1 MITVRGVQELNA
13 EEVKSLIGNS
23 SDVYID
29 GYFSIGEGAFKSTRL
44 RSLRIGRS
52 IVGIKDNA
60 FEGLTTLKKVVFD
73 EGSKLKTLG
82 FRCFKDTGLEHIALP
97 NEISTIFDQAFADC
111 TSLHSIQLI
120 GKSLSYIGY
129 DVFMNSTLETFIG
142 TEEQLDALNL
152 KKGKNLISGK
162 ENVTVSITSLEDAE
176 ESEEAETK
184 KVVSPSIPLN
194 NVERVSLI
202 LSNTSSTHTIDG
214 TGELNSTIV
223 QDNIGNGSTAEN
235 VIISGFSSIGYQA
248 FKESALSGSITLPES
263 LTSIAERAFYKC
275 SNLNTVIFEGT
286 SQINSIGDR
295 AFYDTGLTT
304 LNLPN
309 SIETI
314 GIFVFYNSSNLT
326 SVVFNV
332 GSNLSS
338 IGDNNTFG
346 NTGLTSF
353 TAPQSVLD
361 LFGVVK
367 GDGQTVGGKTNV
379 FVSLYQPQTRAE
391 LDTALTEYFSGST
404 DNLWGEINSSHP
416 YPILNDWDVSL
427 ISDFIGVFEGKN
439 NFNEDISG
447 WNMSNAVTTKEM
459 FENCRVFNQDISGW
473 DVSKVEDFSY
483 MFRTC
488 MAFNQDISTWNVSSG
503 TTFAV
508 MFRYCLS
515 FNQDISTWDVS
526 SGTTFASMFYD
537 TPAFDQPGIRVW
549 KPPQNANLGGMFN
562 GDVHENIWAYFQN
575 VTPDISLFHQTGFTA
590 NTKDDLVT
598 ALEEYFTDA
607 TWSTPKDD
615 QVATKGIIGD
625 WFVEKISDFS
635 GLFQD
640 RSGFNSNIVTWD
652 MSSATNV
659 SNMFKGTSFNQDIST
674 WDVSNVETF
683 NGMFDQTPFNQD
695 ISGWNVSNST
705 SFSNMF
711 SGATAFNI
719 NIGGWNVSKSLAFDG
734 MFSGATLFNQDIR
747 DWDVSKSTTFAGMFS
762 GATAFDQ
769 PIGSWNVSSCQE
781 FQNMFA
787 DVPSFN
793 RDLSGWDMSEATNI
807 SNMFKNASSFYQL
820 YIEIWDTS
828 NVTTENYQNMF
839 EGTPQGMIEYF
850 GGNVTPT
857 TSRFNKTAQTSDN
870 LTVFTHVDNSTQNI
884 HITSTLTTANYVQ
897 SITKVNIKQITIG
910 NSVTSVAENA
920 FKDCT
925 SLSSV
930 TIRNSVASIGVNAFN
945 NTDLS
950 TIGFT
955 IPSTV
960 MNIGYGDSAPGQ
972 GQSGDMNGD
981 GNVDVADVI
990 WLQKYVNGEDGYDF
1004 GSSGNLQQQNALLSS
1019 SQLPGLVK
1027 VVTPL
1032 APQNRAELDT
1042 ALSQYFSGD
1051 NTWATPNTAQVAEK
1065 GDINTWD
1072 VSQIT
1077 DFSYLFFNKSGFNS
1091 DIGNWDVSN
1100 ATDFELML
1108 RGTSFN
1114 KDIGIWNVSKVESF
1128 KQMFYET
1135 PFNQDIG
1142 DWDVSNSINFEMM
1155 YYNNSH
1161 FNQDIRGWD
1170 VSKST
1175 TFNGMFSG
1183 ASAFDQPIGSWDVSS
1198 GQDFQNMFAMASSF
1212 NRDLSGWDMSEATTL
1227 RNMFMKA
1234 SSFYQHY
1241 IEIWNTTNVT
1251 NYTNMLSNTPQG
1263 MRDYFGGSGSSSA
1276 SYFNKTPQPTENLT
1290 VFTHIDGSIQN
1301 VHITDTLSSDKYI
1314 NTIEKDKFKSV
1325 KIGSSVTSIS
1335 SNAFQSCTYLTTVAL
1350 GNGVATI
1357 DDTAFNSC
1365 TALTSVLLGTALT
1378 SINENA
1384 FQNTNIGNVSIPSS
1398 SQSGD
1403 LNGDGNVDVA
1413 DVIWLQKYV
1422 NGEDGYD
1429 FGSSANLLQQ
1439 KLLSSINNDDAK
1451 QDIILTN
1458 KVVNNS
1464 SSTHTISGTGTLT
1477 SSIVNTHIGD
1487 GSTASNVIIQGYT
1500 TIHTSAFEDSN
1511 LSGTVTIP
1519 NTVTSIGNRAF
1530 MNCSNIT
1537 NFIFEENSQL
1547 ETLGESVFIN
1557 GQFVSITLPA
1567 SVKTISRNVF
1577 QGCDQLTTFN
1587 LMEGSV
1593 LSTIDRFAFYGT
1605 TISSIDFPASLT
1617 TIGESAFESCGSLN
1631 SVTFVSGSGS
1641 MLSTIGERAFR
1652 ACTGLESII
1661 LPSSMST
1668 IGERAFYECAS
1679 MKSLSFNS
1687 DSVNSNEPLPIM
1699 TIGKESFANSE
1710 LTGSITLPAT
1720 LRSIGMNAFLSCV
1733 DLTSVSFESGSHLWD
1748 IGYNAFQACGLIG
1761 NFVIPSSVRIVRTY
1775 AFQGCASLNS
1785 VTFESNSQL
1794 RGTGTSIFQSC
1805 TAFHTVTAPQ
1815 SVLDI
1820 LGIYAGATNNSIGN
1834 LDGITAILEGDSIT
1848 FEYNYTFDG
1857 AGELTREIVDDAFD
1871 ESFSGVSSEI
1881 HVLVTGHNKLG
1892 ERSFNY
1898 NGNVISHI
1906 TLGIS
1911 VEIIAERAFQQV
1923 DELKS
1928 VNFQGTS
1935 TLTKIERYAFYLSNK
1950 LTSITLPSSLRE
1962 LVGWAF
1968 YDCGGL
1974 SIVTFENPSSLELIG
1989 EKTFFQTSLAT
2000 FTAPQNVLTLYG
2012 VTEGLGKT
2020 VGGKENV
2027 EVVDNTEEV
2036 PDIGGGDLNG
2046 DGIVDVSDLVYL
2058 QKHLNRIEGYELAGT
2073 DFSP

>member
-13 EEVKSLIGNS
+13 EEVNSLIGNS

-60 FEGLTTLKKVVFD
+60 FEGLTTLKEVVFD

-97 NEISTIFDQAFADC
+97 NEISTIFDQAFSEC
-111 TSLHSIQLI
+111 TSLRSIQLI

-129 DVFMNSTLETFIG
+129 DVFMYSTLETFIA
-142 TEEQLDALNL
+142 TEQQLDALNL
-152 KKGKNLISGK
+152 KKGKNFISGK
-162 ENVTVSITSLEDAE
+162 ENVSVTITSLEDAE
-176 ESEEAETK
+176 ELEEAEEAETE

-202 LSNTSSTHTIDG
+202 VSNTSSTHTIDG
-214 TGELNSTIV
+214 TGELTSTIV
-223 QDNIGNGSTAEN
+223 QNNIGDGSTAEN
-235 VIISGFSSIGYQA
+235 VIISGFSSIISRA
-248 FKESALSGSITLPES
+248 FDNSALSGSITLPES
-263 LTSIAERAFYKC
+263 LTSIADRAFYKC

-286 SQINSIGDR
+286 SQLNSIGSR
-295 AFYDTGLTT
+295 AFYQTGLTT

-314 GIFVFYNSSNLT
+314 GDFVFYNSSSLT
-326 SVVFNV
+326 SVVFNI

-338 IGDNNTFG
+338 IVLDGNNSDNNTFG

-379 FVSLYQPQTRAE
+379 FVSLYQPQSRAE
-391 LDTALTEYFSGST
+391 LDAALTEYFSGST

-427 ISDFIGVFEGKN
+427 ITDFMRVFENKR
-439 NFNEDISG
+439 NFNQDISG
-447 WNMSNAVTTKEM
+447 WNMSNAVTAREM
-459 FENCRVFNQDISGW
+459 FENCRVFNQDLTGW
-473 DVSKVEDFSY
+473 DVSKIENFSY
-483 MFRTC
+483 MFRSC
-488 MAFNQDISTWNVSSG
+488 A
-503 TTFAV
+503 A
-508 MFRYCLS
+508 

-526 SGTTFASMFYD
+526 SGTNFSVMFRD
-537 TPAFDQPGIRVW
+537 CQAFDQPGIRIW
-549 KPPQNANLGGMFN
+549 KPTQNANFASMFYGN
-562 GDVHENIWAYFQN
+562 VHENVWAYFQA
-575 VTPDISLFHQTGFTA
+575 VTPDISLFHQTAFTA

-598 ALEEYFTDA
+598 ALEEYFTDD

-615 QVATKGIIGD
+615 QVDAKGIIGD

-640 RSGFNSNIVTWD
+640 KSGFNSNIVAWD
-652 MSSATNV
+652 MSNATNV

-734 MFSGATLFNQDIR
+734 MFSGATSFNQDIR

-781 FQNMFA
+781 FQNMFT

-828 NVTTENYQNMF
+828 NVSNANYQSMF
-839 EGTPQGMIEYF
+839 EGTPQGMIDYF

-857 TSRFNKTAQTSDN
+857 SSRFNKTAQTSDN
-870 LTVFTHVDNSTQNI
+870 LTVFTHIDDSTQNI
-884 HITSTLTTANYVQ
+884 HITSTLITANYVQ

-910 NSVTSVAENA
+910 NSVTSIAENA

-930 TIRNSVASIGVNAFN
+930 TIRNSVTSIGVNAFN
-945 NTDLS
+945 NTGLS

-955 IPSTV
+955 VPSTV
-960 MNIGYGDSAPGQ
+960 MNIGYGDSSPGQ

-990 WLQKYVNGEDGYDF
+990 WLQKHVNGEDGYDF
-1004 GSSGNLQQQNALLSS
+1004 GTANLQQQNAFLSS
-1019 SQLPGLVK
+1019 DQLPGLVS

-1032 APQNRAELDT
+1032 TPQTRADLDT

-1051 NTWATPNTAQVAEK
+1051 NTWATPNTAQVTEK

-1077 DFSYLFFNKSGFNS
+1077 DFSRLFLNKSGFNS

-1100 ATDFELML
+1100 ATDFALMFY
-1108 RGTSFN
+1108 GTSFN
-1114 KDIGIWNVSKVESF
+1114 KDIGGWNVSKVESF
-1128 KQMFYET
+1128 RYMFYST

-1155 YYNNSH
+1155 YYGNSH

-1175 TFNGMFSG
+1175 TFNGMFGG

-1198 GQDFQNMFAMASSF
+1198 GQDFQNMFSSASSF
-1212 NRDLSGWDMSEATTL
+1212 NRDLSGWDMSEATNL
-1227 RNMFMKA
+1227 RNMFKNA

-1241 IEIWNTTNVT
+1241 IEIWTTTNVT
-1251 NYTNMLSNTPQG
+1251 NYFSMLEGTPEGMWEHFQLSNYHAPTQ
-1263 MRDYFGGSGSSSA
+1263 SN
-1276 SYFNKTPQPTENLT
+1276 FNKTPQPTENLT
-1290 VFTHIDGSIQN
+1290 VFTHIDESIQN
-1301 VHITDTLSSDKYI
+1301 VHITNSLSSDKYI
-1314 NTIEKDKFKSV
+1314 NTIAKDKFKSV

-1335 SNAFQSCTYLTTVAL
+1335 SNAFQSCTHLTTVAL

-1357 DDTAFNSC
+1357 DDTAFDSC
-1365 TALTSVLLGTALT
+1365 TALTTVLLGTALT

-1403 LNGDGNVDVA
+1403 MNGDGNVDVA

-1429 FGSSANLLQQ
+1429 FGTANLHIQ
-1439 KLLSSINNDDAK
+1439 KALSYYELGSHTSSNTNNDDAI

-1464 SSTHTISGTGTLT
+1464 SSTHTISGTGMLT
-1477 SSIVNTHIGD
+1477 SSIVSSLIGD
-1487 GSTASNVIIQGYT
+1487 GSEASNVIIQGYT

-1577 QGCDQLTTFN
+1577 QGCDQLTTLN

-1593 LSTIDRFAFYGT
+1593 LSTIGNFAFYGSK
-1605 TISSIDFPASLT
+1605 ISSIDFPASLT

-1631 SVTFVSGSGS
+1631 TVTFVSGSGS

-1652 ACTGLESII
+1652 ACTNLESII

-1679 MKSLSFNS
+1679 MTSLSFNS

-1699 TIGKESFANSE
+1699 TIGKESFGHSE

-1733 DLTSVSFESGSHLWD
+1733 YLTSVSFESGSHLWD

-1775 AFQGCASLNS
+1775 AFQGCTSLNS

-1834 LDGITAILEGDSIT
+1834 IDGITAILEGDSIT

-1857 AGELTREIVDDAFD
+1857 VGELTTEIVDDAFD
-1871 ESFSGVSSEI
+1871 GSFSGVSSDI
-1881 HVLVTGHNKLG
+1881 RVLVTGYNKLG
-1892 ERSFNY
+1892 NRSFY
-1898 NGNVISHI
+1898 YKGDVISHI
-1906 TLGIS
+1906 TLGTS
-1911 VEIIAERAFQQV
+1911 VEIIAERAFEAV
-1923 DELKS
+1923 DPLKS

-1935 TLTKIERYAFYLSNK
+1935 TLTKIERYAFFLSNN
-1950 LTSITLPSSLRE
+1950 LTSITLPSSLTE
-1962 LVGWAF
+1962 LAEWAF
-1968 YDCGGL
+1968 YNCGGL
-1974 SIVTFENPSSLELIG
+1974 RTVTFENPSSLATLG
-1989 EKTFFQTSLAT
+1989 EKTFFVTSLVT
-2000 FTAPQNVLTLYG
+2000 FTAPLNVLNLYG
-2012 VTEGLGKT
+2012 VTEGPGKS
-2020 VGGKENV
+2020 VGGMENV
-2027 EVVDNTEEV
+2027 QVIDNTEEV
-2036 PDIGGGDLNG
+2036 PEIGGGDLNG
-2046 DGIVDVSDLVYL
+2046 DGIVDVSDLVYM
-2058 QKHLNRIEGYELAGT
+2058 QKHLNRIEGYELEGT
-2073 DFSP
+2073 DFSPP